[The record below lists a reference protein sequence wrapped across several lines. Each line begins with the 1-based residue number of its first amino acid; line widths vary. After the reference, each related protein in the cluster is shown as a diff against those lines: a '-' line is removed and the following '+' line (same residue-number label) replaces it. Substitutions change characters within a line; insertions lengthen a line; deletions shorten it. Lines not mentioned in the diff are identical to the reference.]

1 MFMYSPIAP
10 ALSLSP
16 LFATTF
22 FLLCNN
28 VWLRRGVAKQWDAP
42 PLSHKCVS
50 RMLSRPKFSL
60 EGFKAMYEEKLLLKQ
75 YPGARR
81 LFFCES
87 ERKMSYWNGT
97 WHCPRRVFFVPAAFF
112 TPPPFSTGEKQCV
125 QNDTKWKRPNWN
137 LRNTFYYYLHLA
149 LKNYAA
155 HSTIF
160 YQPFRSKG
168 QKQQRETTRAYYTC
182 THIRKEGGGDLPWKV
197 LCPLEWHYRT
207 WQIIWHSDLINI
219 GFLWWFRAFIK
230 LNYRSGRALSLSLF
244 FFSWTL
250 STLIA

>member
-1 MFMYSPIAP
+1 MCGCGEVWPNSGMLLPCPTNVFHECFLGPSFLLKVLKQCMKKNCSWNNIREHDVCFSA
-10 ALSLSP
+10 SLSVRWAIEME
-16 LFATTF
+16 LDIAH
-22 FLLCNN
+22 
-28 VWLRRGVAKQWDAP
+28 G
-42 PLSHKCVS
+42 
-50 RMLSRPKFSL
+50 
-60 EGFKAMYEEKLLLKQ
+60 E
-75 YPGARR
+75 
-81 LFFCES
+81 
-87 ERKMSYWNGT
+87 
-97 WHCPRRVFFVPAAFF
+97 FFVPAAFF